1 MPMLAIKDLNVR
13 YGDFVAVDNLS
24 CEVKQGEIVGLIG
37 PNGAGKSSLLA
48 AIAGTVKAHS
58 GSISLEGNLI
68 NDDSTQK
75 RLENGVVLV
84 PETRGVCGMMSVYE
98 NLLLGAHQCRS
109 KVETKKR
116 IQNVFELFPILLERR
131 TQLVGTM
138 SGGQQQMVA
147 IGSGLM
153 ANPRLLML
161 DEPSIGLAPVVVKE
175 IGRTLLRLRDA
186 GVTILL
192 SEQNAKL
199 ATAIADRLY
208 VLQVGRVQMS
218 RTTENLLQDPDFV
231 ERFLSLS

>member
-1 MPMLAIKDLNVR
+1 
-13 YGDFVAVDNLS
+13 
-24 CEVKQGEIVGLIG
+24 
-37 PNGAGKSSLLA
+37 
-48 AIAGTVKAHS
+48 
-58 GSISLEGNLI
+58 
-68 NDDSTQK
+68 
-75 RLENGVVLV
+75 
-84 PETRGVCGMMSVYE
+84 
-98 NLLLGAHQCRS
+98 
-109 KVETKKR
+109 
-116 IQNVFELFPILLERR
+116 
-131 TQLVGTM
+131 
-138 SGGQQQMVA
+138 
-147 IGSGLM
+147 M